1 MTGSDKIRV
10 DDKGRLAFPSRFRDC
25 LQSGGNWYLTGHPQR
40 LFGLVFRSAFSKI
53 VKHFEESPNMSY
65 FDSHLEEV
73 IVGSAEFMQLDS
85 AGRILIPNHLRE
97 RAVIKRDVLLFVMSG
112 RMRIWDEERW
122 EQRNQVMEARLQD
135 EEFSQQWRNLNI

>member
-1 MTGSDKIRV
+1 MIRAV
-10 DDKGRLAFPSRFRDC
+10 GFPSRFRDC
-25 LQSGGNWYLTGHPQR
+25 LQSGGNWYLTGHPHGCLALYSEARFQ
-40 LFGLVFRSAFSKI
+40 KI

-97 RAVIKRDVLLFVMSG
+97 RAVINAMCCYL
-112 RMRIWDEERW
+112 
-122 EQRNQVMEARLQD
+122 
-135 EEFSQQWRNLNI
+135 

>member
-1 MTGSDKIRV
+1 
-10 DDKGRLAFPSRFRDC
+10 
-25 LQSGGNWYLTGHPQR
+25 
-40 LFGLVFRSAFSKI
+40 
-53 VKHFEESPNMSY
+53 MSY

-85 AGRILIPNHLRE
+85 AGRILIPNLRE

>member
-1 MTGSDKIRV
+1 
-10 DDKGRLAFPSRFRDC
+10 
-25 LQSGGNWYLTGHPQR
+25 
-40 LFGLVFRSAFSKI
+40 
-53 VKHFEESPNMSY
+53 MSY

-135 EEFSQQWRNLNI
+135 EEFSQQWRNLKHIEHLPVMCEAATDALLVGGGGVFVDATFGGGGHSKAILRKIPAILP

>member
-25 LQSGGNWYLTGHPQR
+25 LQSGGNWYLTGHPHGCLALYSEARFQ
-40 LFGLVFRSAFSKI
+40 KI

-112 RMRIWDEERW
+112 GCAFGMRSAGSKEIKSWKRACRMRSFPNNGEI
-122 EQRNQVMEARLQD
+122 
-135 EEFSQQWRNLNI
+135 

>member
-10 DDKGRLAFPSRFRDC
+10 DDKGRLAFPSRFRDW
-25 LQSGGNWYLTGHPQR
+25 LQSGGNWYLTGHPHGCWPCIPKR
-40 LFGLVFRSAFSKI
+40 VFKKSSSILRNLRICLILILIGGKLLS
-53 VKHFEESPNMSY
+53 
-65 FDSHLEEV
+65 
-73 IVGSAEFMQLDS
+73 GSAEFMQLDS

-122 EQRNQVMEARLQD
+122 EQRNQVMEARLQMRSFPNNG
-135 EEFSQQWRNLNI
+135 EI

>member
-25 LQSGGNWYLTGHPQR
+25 LQSGGNWYLTGHPHGCLALYSEARFQ
-40 LFGLVFRSAFSKI
+40 KI